1 MTYKAVLAVAVK
13 LIIKMSARLIYMQ
26 GGNSNRLHSTGKG
39 YFMAHTKNSKIFE
52 ILQGYCKTLNV
63 RWDLS
68 SRF

>member
-1 MTYKAVLAVAVK
+1 
-13 LIIKMSARLIYMQ
+13 MSARLIYMQ

-68 SRF
+68 SRFWEGRFAGILSSRLVER